1 MPTPKGRA
9 APDNQ
14 LSTRFGLPAREAEG
28 DWLDWAGQ
36 DWAAEEGELPPLRTE
51 VRLERPRTAM
61 TRNESPDIP
70 FDRSFN
76 AYRGC
81 EHGCIYCF
89 ARPTHAW
96 HDLSPGLDFETKLFA
111 KPSGPALLRAEFAK
125 RGYRPDV
132 LAMGTNTDP
141 YQPIEARF
149 RITRAVLELCLET
162 RHPVSITTK
171 SARVLEDL
179 PLLRA
184 LAGLGLTMVML
195 SVTTLDPVLA
205 RTMEPRASAPRL
217 RLKALAAL
225 AAAGVPAFVSAS
237 PIIPAL
243 NDHELEAI
251 LEAAAGA
258 GAVGAFCQPVRL
270 PLEVAP
276 LFEAWLAEHRP
287 DRRDRVLNAI
297 RAMRGGRL
305 NDPRFG
311 ERMRPQGEWGRL
323 LAARVGAAKRRH
335 GLDGQAPTLRTDLF
349 KAPRGDLRQGELF

>member
-9 APDNQ
+9 APANQ
-14 LSTRFGLPAREAEG
+14 LSTRFGLPQREVEG
-28 DWLDWAGQ
+28 DWLDQ
-36 DWAAEEGELPPLRTE
+36 AAQEDGLPPLRTT
-51 VRLERPRTAM
+51 VQLERPRTALS
-61 TRNESPDIP
+61 RNESPDIP

-111 KPSGPALLRAEFAK
+111 KPTGPALLRAEFAR
-125 RGYRPDV
+125 RGYRPEV

-179 PLLRA
+179 TLLSA

-195 SVTTLDPVLA
+195 SVTTLDPALA
-205 RTMEPRASAPRL
+205 RVMEPRASAPRL
-217 RLKALAAL
+217 RLKAMATLTQ
-225 AAAGVPAFVSAS
+225 AGVPVFVSAS

-243 NDHELEAI
+243 NDHELESI
-251 LEAAAGA
+251 LEAAAAA
-258 GAVGAFCQPVRL
+258 GATGAFCQPVRL
-270 PLEVAP
+270 PPEVAP
-276 LFEAWLAEHRP
+276 LFEAWLAEHQP
-287 DRRDRVLNAI
+287 DRKDHVLNAI

-305 NDPRFG
+305 NDPRF
-311 ERMRPQGEWGRL
+311 ENRMRPQGEWGRL
-323 LAARVGAAKRRH
+323 LAFRLSAARRRH
-335 GLDGQAPTLRTDLF
+335 GLERQAPILRNDLF
-349 KAPRGDLRQGELF
+349 APPRGDPRQGELFLNDR